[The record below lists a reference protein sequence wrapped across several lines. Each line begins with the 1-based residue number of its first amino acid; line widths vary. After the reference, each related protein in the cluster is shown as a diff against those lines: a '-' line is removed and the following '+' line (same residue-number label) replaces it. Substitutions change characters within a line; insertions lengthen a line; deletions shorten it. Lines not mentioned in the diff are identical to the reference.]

1 MDWVSKTFH
10 LIILFVN
17 YDGSSADFAK
27 LVSKFLYRPAPHVK
41 GLSYPSIAKE
51 KRKLWHDPGAE
62 RGIVWLVV

>member
-1 MDWVSKTFH
+1 MDWVSKIFH

-27 LVSKFLYRPAPHVK
+27 LVSKFLYRPVK

-51 KRKLWHDPGAE
+51 KRKLWHDPSAE